1 MENVKE
7 AFGQVLREERTKKQL
22 TQAKLAEYSDLDA
35 DTIGMYERAKREPL
49 IGTFLQISEGLK
61 VEAGYL
67 VQRLQ
72 EALQQQK

>member
-7 AFGQVLREERTKKQL
+7 AFGQVLREERTKAQL

-49 IGTFLQISEGLK
+49 IGTFLQISAGLN

-67 VQRLQ
+67 VRRLQ
-72 EALQQQK
+72 ETLQGEK